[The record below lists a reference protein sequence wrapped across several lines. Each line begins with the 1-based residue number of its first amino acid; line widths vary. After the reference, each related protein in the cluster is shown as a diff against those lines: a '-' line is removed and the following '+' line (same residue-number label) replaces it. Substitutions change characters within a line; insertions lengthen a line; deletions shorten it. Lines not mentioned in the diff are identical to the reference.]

1 MENNVTTFVV
11 DLLYHFLLH
20 TVHKSINNTMPMFKN
35 ENDKAKKQV
44 GKTTKIV
51 TIANKNWG
59 RNKKHPKN
67 ILN

>member
-44 GKTTKIV
+44 GVTTKIV
-51 TIANKNWG
+51 TTANKN
-59 RNKKHPKN
+59 
-67 ILN
+67 